1 MNGGDCGVWSVC
13 KVAHVSHC
21 AGLLADSLAD
31 SKQVGVRVVVTAA
44 SGRGRRPLQTPKVS
58 IRAHRHT
65 THKPVGKTAEERR
78 AYYDLE
84 AVEPLLR
91 ATSTVEIVTTIPHD
105 RGRRHA

>member
-1 MNGGDCGVWSVC
+1 VC

-44 SGRGRRPLQTPKVS
+44 SARGAGLCRLPRSASERIATRLTNPLGRQLRSGD
-58 IRAHRHT
+58 
-65 THKPVGKTAEERR
+65 

-84 AVEPLLR
+84 VVEPLLR
-91 ATSTVEIVTTIPHD
+91 VTSTVEIVTTIPHD